1 MNLHLKNIINTYKQE
16 KNDND
21 SSHQSIHWNKYIKK
35 KGNKF
40 LNPDNLINFRKKLIL
55 SDGLDD
61 SDVQRNKRNLK
72 ELIDNFDSEF
82 IKKNLP
88 EKNIGNCDNSIN
100 FKGTWFDFG
109 IFNHLKR
116 YQRIQKYIQD
126 NFFILEIGGG
136 FGELSRIILN
146 NKNVKYF
153 LVDLPESNLM
163 CNYYLQSHFPK
174 KKIFNYSDYKKYKLE
189 DNIENFDIFILPSRT
204 LINQDIK
211 FDFIINTS
219 SFMEMN
225 KNIIR
230 KYFDIIQ
237 SKTKQSGYFL
247 NINRYMKN
255 SSNEE
260 IKFSEYPYDNLWNVE
275 ISEQAYLQPG
285 THLLLTKRSSEEGN
299 IKNELLKIKILSAS
313 HYSILKVLKEKFF
326 WFVKKNLF
334 SILKFIFTLLLSR
347 KILKK
352 LSDKIYNISE
362 KPLLTLL
369 FGKKFLKKLSTTIS
383 NINE

>member
-1 MNLHLKNIINTYKQE
+1 
-16 KNDND
+16 
-21 SSHQSIHWNKYIKK
+21 
-35 KGNKF
+35 
-40 LNPDNLINFRKKLIL
+40 
-55 SDGLDD
+55 
-61 SDVQRNKRNLK
+61 
-72 ELIDNFDSEF
+72 
-82 IKKNLP
+82 
-88 EKNIGNCDNSIN
+88 
-100 FKGTWFDFG
+100 
-109 IFNHLKR
+109 
-116 YQRIQKYIQD
+116 
-126 NFFILEIGGG
+126 
-136 FGELSRIILN
+136 
-146 NKNVKYF
+146 
-153 LVDLPESNLM
+153 
-163 CNYYLQSHFPK
+163 
-174 KKIFNYSDYKKYKLE
+174 
-189 DNIENFDIFILPSRT
+189 
-204 LINQDIK
+204 
-211 FDFIINTS
+211 
-219 SFMEMN
+219 MEMN